1 MAERIEAIKITLNE
15 SLNEKGKPWTKALDL
30 AEEKSGVPR
39 LYLVLGKCANDD
51 KSIISTRFRSVCEES
66 FQLFVSPRLSSD
78 LCLSQLLN
86 YVVR

>member
-51 KSIISTRFRSVCEES
+51 KSIISTRFRSVCEEI
-66 FQLFVSPRLSSD
+66 FNYLFRHDCHRTCV
-78 LCLSQLLN
+78 
-86 YVVR
+86 